1 MVLEVNSI
9 VNSIH
14 PLRNHPTTTTTSKT
28 KVEEEEEGAHALA
41 RSSQASDRRKGPLG
55 GGRSMADG
63 GSSDSASSFHSVED
77 PTRRIKN
84 LDTGEEYFVGQAE
97 ATVRDAGTGVEV
109 SMEDFQHA
117 MGISPIEKE
126 VARRERSMDTTTAT
140 RHNRRATHQDEQA
153 STTGPQEHAHNTSI
167 RSSIKNA
174 FRGFRRG
181 KRGTE
186 THEIQEETKVP
197 TQRVEHESQA
207 MPTSTRNATLPTD
220 VRPNLK
226 NKLYKDLLDVK
237 LTQELVAHRSAVWT
251 LKFSLDG
258 KYLASAGQDTVVRVW
273 EVMQCGKEGEET
285 HLETETKPE
294 AAGAVIRRRTS
305 YEPGTECDP
314 MFQPKPCRLFAGH
327 KSDVLDLS
335 WSDSQFLLSASMDKT
350 VRLWHISMDEC
361 LRVFTHHDFVT
372 SISFNPVDDKFFVSG
387 SLDEKLRIWNI
398 PDHNVADWV
407 DVHEMVTA
415 VSYSP
420 DGKRVV
426 VGTFKGKCKFY
437 RAENNK
443 LEYITQIE
451 VRSKR
456 GKNARGKKI
465 TGIQFLDGNSK
476 RMLVSSNDSRIRLY
490 DGYNLLCKYKGH
502 KNKASQIRAF
512 FSQNGDFIVSGSE
525 DGSLYVWST
534 VHSLLPI
541 MNPIFA
547 RLKKEKDAA
556 CEFFPAHVGTT
567 TVALFAPESSTR
579 SKKLLSRLAFANKI
593 AGTSPDPEHSR
604 LLQEVRTYSPE
615 LGAAKLAEASMTA
628 VGQVIVTAGFGG
640 EIKVFESF
648 GLSLGP

>member
-1 MVLEVNSI
+1 M
-9 VNSIH
+9 
-14 PLRNHPTTTTTSKT
+14 
-28 KVEEEEEGAHALA
+28 GY
-41 RSSQASDRRKGPLG
+41 SSSE
-55 GGRSMADG
+55 
-63 GSSDSASSFHSVED
+63 SASSFHSVED

-84 LDTGEEYFVGQAE
+84 LDTGQEYFVGQAE
-97 ATVRDAGTGVEV
+97 TTVRDAGTGVEV
-109 SMEDFQHA
+109 SMEDFQNA
-117 MGISPIEKE
+117 MGISPIEIE
-126 VARRERSMDTTTAT
+126 VARRERSLETSTSARERRNTNKDDQAAKRGNATT
-140 RHNRRATHQDEQA
+140 RH
-153 STTGPQEHAHNTSI
+153 TSF

-174 FRGFRRG
+174 FKGFKKGVR
-181 KRGTE
+181 E
-186 THEIQEETKVP
+186 TMAQAEETKDAQTNHDEDVP
-197 TQRVEHESQA
+197 NVSPSPKGTT
-207 MPTSTRNATLPTD
+207 TSPTD
-220 VRPNLK
+220 VRPRLK

-237 LTQELVAHRSAVWT
+237 LMQELVAHRSAVWT

-273 EVMQCGKEGEET
+273 EVVKSGLQSEQEKDETPKQQTEED
-285 HLETETKPE
+285 
-294 AAGAVIRRRTS
+294 AVDSRKIS
-305 YEPGTECDP
+305 FEPGMECDQL
-314 MFQPKPCRLFAGH
+314 FQPKPCRLFAGH

-415 VSYSP
+415 VSYTP
-420 DGKRVV
+420 DGKRAV

-451 VRSKR
+451 VRSTR

-465 TGIQFLDGNSK
+465 TGIQFLDGDSK

-525 DGSLYVWST
+525 DGALYVWST
-534 VHSLLPI
+534 VHSLLPVN
-541 MNPIFA
+541 NPIFA
-547 RLKKEKDAA
+547 RLKKEKDPA

-567 TVALFAPESSTR
+567 TVALFAPESATR
-579 SKKLLSRLAFANKI
+579 SKNLLSRLAFANKI
-593 AGTSPDPEHSR
+593 AGASPLPEHSR

-615 LGAAKLAEASMTA
+615 LGAAKLAAASMTA
-628 VGQVIVTAGFGG
+628 AGQVIVTAGFGG